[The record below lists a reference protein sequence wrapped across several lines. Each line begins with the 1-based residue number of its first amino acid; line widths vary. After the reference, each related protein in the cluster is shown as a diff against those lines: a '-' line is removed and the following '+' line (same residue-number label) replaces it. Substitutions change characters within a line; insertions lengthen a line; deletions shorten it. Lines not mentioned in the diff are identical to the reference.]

1 MMPPVSF
8 TYGVGMFDDAVLGFP
23 CPQCA
28 HKTKKTI
35 AWIKANNSLSC
46 EGCGG
51 VIHLNRD
58 CGECKTAC
66 LAGFFVFGFFCSAEH
81 LAAAYV
87 ALPFSIS
94 HRSAPGLRRS
104 QGCGFGAAI
113 VVHRSAKFDGALT
126 QIRLSCGR
134 DADDVARVQ
143 GERRQWPPV
152 M

>member
-58 CGECKTAC
+58 FLKVPREDDK
-66 LAGFFVFGFFCSAEH
+66 SIEH
-81 LAAAYV
+81 LKR
-87 ALPFSIS
+87 ALEDLWQV
-94 HRSAPGLRRS
+94 G
-104 QGCGFGAAI
+104 
-113 VVHRSAKFDGALT
+113 
-126 QIRLSCGR
+126 
-134 DADDVARVQ
+134 
-143 GERRQWPPV
+143 
-152 M
+152 